1 MKVLVAGGTG
11 FIGTNLC
18 EELAKRGHEVTA
30 LSRSPGD
37 AGLPDGVES
46 ALGNVSAYDSIAD
59 TVVGHDAVVNL
70 VSLSP
75 LYKPPEGTSH
85 EEVHLEGTANLV
97 RAAEAA
103 GVDRFLQLSALGAD
117 PDGETAYIRAKG
129 KAEAVVRESAL
140 EWTIV
145 RPSVVFG
152 DGGEFVE
159 FTKTLTTPY
168 VTGLPGGGKTRFQPI
183 WVGDLVP
190 MLADALEGSEAR
202 SASEASEQGSRADDA
217 HVGEIYELGGP
228 QIATLADVTELV
240 YAAEGKDVTI
250 VPIPM
255 ELAKLGLSAID
266 SLPFVPFG
274 PDQGR
279 SLEFDNTVADNDV
292 TAFGRD
298 PTALRTLGSY
308 LGLEGTRHRAKPAE
322 TA

>member
-18 EELAKRGHEVTA
+18 EELAERGHEVTA
-30 LSRSPGD
+30 LSRSPHDG
-37 AGLPDGVES
+37 GLPDGVES
-46 ALGNVSAYDSIAD
+46 AMGDVSAYDSIAD

-117 PDGETAYIRAKG
+117 PDGNTAYIRAKG
-129 KAEAVVRESAL
+129 KAEAVVRESPL

-183 WVGDLVP
+183 WIGDLVP
-190 MLADALEGSEAR
+190 MLADALE
-202 SASEASEQGSRADDA
+202 DDG
-217 HVGEIYELGGP
+217 HVGETYEIGGP

-255 ELAKLGLSAID
+255 GMAKFGLSAVD

-274 PDQGR
+274 LDQGR

-298 PTALRTLGSY
+298 PVALRTLGSY
-308 LGLEGTRHRAKPAE
+308 LGLEGTRHREKPAE

>member
-1 MKVLVAGGTG
+1 MNVLVAGGTG

-18 EELAKRGHEVTA
+18 AELVERGHQVTA
-30 LSRSPGD
+30 LSRSPADG
-37 AGLPDGVES
+37 GLPDGVES
-46 ALGNVSAYDSIAD
+46 AIGDVSAYDSIAGI
-59 TVVGHDAVVNL
+59 VGDHDAVVNL

-75 LYKPPEGTSH
+75 LYRPPSGTSH
-85 EEVHLEGTANLV
+85 EEVHLGGTENLV
-97 RAAEAA
+97 RAAES
-103 GVDRFLQLSALGAD
+103 GDVSRFLQMSALGAD
-117 PDGETAYIRAKG
+117 PNGNTAYVRAKG
-129 KAEAVVRESAL
+129 KAEAVVKDSSL

-168 VTGLPGGGKTRFQPI
+168 LTGLPGGGKTRFQPI

-190 MLADALEGSEAR
+190 MLAEALEDET
-202 SASEASEQGSRADDA
+202 
-217 HVGEIYELGGP
+217 HVGETYEFGGP
-228 QIATLADVTELV
+228 QVTTLADVTELV

-250 VPIPM
+250 VSIPM
-255 ELAKLGLSAID
+255 GVTKLGLSTVG

-274 PDQGR
+274 PDQAR

-298 PTALRTLGSY
+298 QDELTTLGSY
-308 LGLEGTRHRAKPAE
+308 LGRGGRGSRETAAE
-322 TA
+322 TAGDR